1 MKKAEP
7 ISDMGLDDIAA
18 GLEVTTAQRDSGV
31 ATVDTTADSLADR
44 LGTLESLPCDGETA
58 ATVVE
63 RYAGGASVGDAGRAA
78 GIAPMTAA
86 KALHLLGE
94 SVWPLGSVARDVVR
108 DWLAGDLSRTEAL
121 DLARASEREFAL
133 AVYIETHDP
142 LPAGCDAVAGALAV
156 ERTDDPLADT
166 HGTATDLL

>member
-1 MKKAEP
+1 
-7 ISDMGLDDIAA
+7 MGLDDIAA

-44 LGTLESLPCDGETA
+44 LEGFGALPCDGETA

-63 RYAGGASVGDAGRAA
+63 RYAGGGSVGDAGRAA
-78 GIAPMTAA
+78 GVAPMTAA
-86 KALHLLGE
+86 KTLHLLGE
-94 SVWPLGSVARDVVR
+94 SVWPLGSVARDIVR

-121 DLARASEREFAL
+121 DLTRASEREFAL

-142 LPAGCDAVAGALAV
+142 LPAARDAVADALAV
-156 ERTDDPLADT
+156 ERNDDPLADT
-166 HGTATDLL
+166 HSTTTDFL